1 MEFGIT
7 ASSDASSNIY
17 LLDEMSSAGFAY
29 SLRKLRSGYT
39 GAAIQVKRSSD
50 NTTQDIGF
58 DSNGDL
64 DISALSSFV
73 GVGTGYV
80 STWYDQSG
88 NGRNILNTGADSTKP
103 RIVISGTTQTSGPNG
118 KPAINFTSS
127 SNQRLNSASSYAT
140 VGTSI
145 SSTGET
151 FAVVVQEQNADDHAG
166 CTVGHGIDAGVTRY
180 GLFLG
185 LSGTYYA
192 DLGNYNTRRVTV
204 AEPAGVGGEH
214 ANIIVYDDGVS
225 EQKIIR
231 NGTTLVTG
239 SNTAE
244 PVSVTRQM
252 YIGCWGQVSLFF
264 DGYIQEVIIWPSN
277 QVSKLTSVQNSIDVY
292 YQ

>member
-1 MEFGIT
+1 MEFGVI
-7 ASSDASSNIY
+7 ASSNSSSNFI
-17 LLDEMSSAGFAY
+17 LDEMSGAGFAY

-39 GAAIQVKRSSD
+39 GSAIQVKRSSD

-64 DISALSSFV
+64 DTTALSNFV
-73 GVGTGYV
+73 GAGTGYV
-80 STWYDQSG
+80 SIWYDQSG
-88 NGRNILNTGADSTKP
+88 NGRNIQNTGTNSTKP
-103 RIVISGTTQTSGPNG
+103 RIVVSGTTQVSGPNSR
-118 KPAINFTSS
+118 PAIKFTSS

-151 FAVVVQEQNADDHAG
+151 FAVVVQEQNADDHTG
-166 CTVGHGIDAGVTRY
+166 CTVGHGTDSGVNRY

-185 LSGTYYA
+185 LSGTYDA

-244 PVSVTRQM
+244 PVSVNRRM
-252 YIGCWGQVSLFF
+252 YIGCWGQVTLFF